1 VRVRTDDHNRL
12 SVIGRGVMVR
22 DVEPIAIARPAIGDL
37 EVAAVTAVLRSG
49 SLVQGSEV
57 AAFESEFSAL
67 VAGRH
72 CIAVASGT
80 SALHLAL
87 SAIGV
92 GPGDEVI
99 VPSFTFAATAHAVSM
114 AGARPVFADVR
125 EDDFCLDAAD
135 VESRIGP
142 RTVAVVAVHLYGQ
155 PGDVDALAAVCRR
168 HGVALVE
175 DAAQAH
181 AAGYEGRPAGSL
193 GVGAAFSFYATKN
206 MTTGEGGMVVVED
219 EAVARRVRLLRN
231 QGMLGSYHHEVVGQN
246 ARMTDMAAAMGRVQL
261 RRLPDLNAARRDNAH
276 AYADALPAAVCAPVE
291 HPGRCHAW
299 HLYTV
304 RVAGRDA
311 VAARLTGQG
320 IQTGVYYRVPVHRQ
334 PSYDDRSELP
344 VTDRLAADVLSLP
357 VHPGVGRPGVERVV
371 AALQQAVL

>member
-1 VRVRTDDHNRL
+1 
-12 SVIGRGVMVR
+12 VR
-22 DVEPIAIARPAIGDL
+22 DVEPIAIARPAIGDM

-57 AAFESEFSAL
+57 AAFESEYSAL

-92 GPGDEVI
+92 GRGDEVI

-125 EDDFCLDAAD
+125 VDDFCLDAAD

-155 PGDVDALAAVCRR
+155 PGDIDALAAVCSR

-181 AAGYEGRPAGSL
+181 AASYDGRPAGSL
-193 GVGAAFSFYATKN
+193 GLAAAFSFYATKN
-206 MTTGEGGMVVVED
+206 MTTGEGGMVVVEE
-219 EAVARRVRLLRN
+219 EAVARRVRSLRN
-231 QGMLGSYHHEVVGQN
+231 QGMLESYHHEVVGQN
-246 ARMTDMAAAMGRVQL
+246 ARMTEMAAAMGRVQL
-261 RRLPDLNAARRDNAH
+261 RRLPDLNAVRRNNAH
-276 AYADALPAAVCAPVE
+276 AYADALPAGVCPPVE
-291 HPGRCHAW
+291 HAGRRHAW

-304 RVAGRDA
+304 RVSGRDA
-311 VAARLTGQG
+311 VAARLAGQG
-320 IQTGVYYRVPVHRQ
+320 IQNGVYYRVPVHRQ

-344 VTDRLAADVLSLP
+344 VTDRLATEVLSLP
-357 VHPGVGRPGVERVV
+357 VHPGVGRRDVERVV
-371 AALQQAVL
+371 VALQQAVL